1 MFLKKYQS
9 HINNLD
15 ISSGMDMSLLPPCRS
30 ALEMHVG
37 RVSYQVFVWIHSH
50 ENNPDL
56 PNLDKSGWK
65 IDGDEIEQ
73 DWVKDNLIVP
83 AHLIDILYDQNNAGE
98 ADQDLDDDD
107 NDEGVDLT
115 NMVDEVFEDEYDE
128 NW

>member
-1 MFLKKYQS
+1 
-9 HINNLD
+9 
-15 ISSGMDMSLLPPCRS
+15 
-30 ALEMHVG
+30 MHVR
-37 RVSYQVFVWIHSH
+37 RVSYQVFVCIHSH

-56 PNLDKSGWK
+56 PNLDKRGWK
-65 IDGDEIEQ
+65 IDGEEIAQ

-107 NDEGVDLT
+107 NDEGVELT
-115 NMVDEVFEDEYDE
+115 NMVDEVFKDEYDE